1 MVVHPS
7 LKNLFGWKLKEI
19 TKLLTIFKKTE
30 DLIAVLKINCLSG
43 KQTNYLPDDS
53 ENKIGSFIQERL
65 RVDTNNLD
73 QTSACRK
80 ELIQVLP
87 DLVDVK
93 ICTSIDG
100 SHIDSVRV
108 KLIKKM

>member
-19 TKLLTIFKKTE
+19 TKLLTILKKTE
-30 DLIAVLKINCLSG
+30 DLIAVLKINCLCG

-53 ENKIGSFIQERL
+53 KNKIGSFIQERL

-108 KLIKKM
+108 KLVKKM